1 VKLAGLRVIDL
12 SVFLPG
18 PYLTKAL
25 ADHGAEVIKVESPDG
40 GDPTR
45 HIGPAD
51 GPSSVFFRNLNR
63 GKKSVELNLKDT
75 GDRDA
80 LLELCDSADVFVEAF
95 RPGVADRLGLGY
107 ATLSARNPR
116 IVYCSVTAFGQEGPY
131 RNRPAHDLVVEALGG
146 LLSISLG
153 EDGQP
158 AMPGIPIADV
168 VAGLQGLAGVLMAL
182 FRREVS
188 GHGDYID
195 ISMHESLVAALT
207 NVLGPTLTENRQPIV
222 RHERTTGGSA
232 FYQIYATRDGRH
244 IVLGG
249 QELKFASALLEAL
262 GRTDLLPLCE
272 RGPGAHQQPLIDFLR
287 ETFLQ
292 KTLREWDAWLSKLDV
307 CYGAVNTLPE
317 ALCDPHLLSRGMV
330 LTDQLGRRHLGSPI
344 CFRQDPA
351 QINFDELPLG
361 SHNAQLLAA
370 RAFSRTGGK

>member
-1 VKLAGLRVIDL
+1 MKLAGLRVIDL

-25 ADHGAEVIKVESPDG
+25 ADHGAEVIKVESPGG

-75 GDRDA
+75 GNRDA
-80 LLELCDSADVFVEAF
+80 LLELCDSADIFVESF
-95 RPGVADRLGLGY
+95 RPGVVDRLGLGY

-131 RNRPAHDLVVEALGG
+131 RDRPAHDLVVEALGG

-153 EDGQP
+153 EDGEP

-168 VAGLQGLAGVLMAL
+168 LAGLQGLAGVLMAL

-207 NVLGPTLTENRQPIV
+207 NVLGPTFAENRQPIV
-222 RHERTTGGSA
+222 RHERTTGGSG
-232 FYQIYATRDGRH
+232 FYRIYATREGRH

-262 GRTDLLPLCE
+262 GRTDLLPLL
-272 RGPGAHQQPLIDFLR
+272 RTRARRSPATVDRFLAR
-287 ETFLQ
+287 
-292 KTLREWDAWLSKLDV
+292 
-307 CYGAVNTLPE
+307 N
-317 ALCDPHLLSRGMV
+317 
-330 LTDQLGRRHLGSPI
+330 
-344 CFRQDPA
+344 
-351 QINFDELPLG
+351 
-361 SHNAQLLAA
+361 LLAKDA
-370 RAFSRTGGK
+370 P